1 MKIWYL
7 KHPLT
12 LYKESK
18 EDIKKLAKDNG
29 FKIVD
34 SVFGSN
40 DSIVPSLTLVEKIV
54 EEIKE
59 YIEIVEVK
67 KRGRKPKETT
77 VDNID

>member
-18 EDIKKLAKDNG
+18 EEIKKLAKDNG
-29 FKIVD
+29 FKIID

-40 DSIVPSLTLVEKIV
+40 DLDVPNLTLVSEIN

-59 YIEIVEVK
+59 IPEVIELK

-77 VDNID
+77 VDNIG